1 MAPVCDTHLL
11 FSIALGLPL
20 QPASVTYATSVLMK
34 MDDLVPSVQ
43 HSVVVV
49 RLLLNS

>member
-1 MAPVCDTHLL
+1 MAPVCDTHLP

-20 QPASVTYATSVLMK
+20 RPASVTYATFASMK